1 MVIDQVE
8 IESKLD
14 MMPTRMVL
22 KNIINHILG
31 WINSLIWYQ
40 RLDDQTVTSSNLII
54 FIYLIK
60 IKYNVVWS
68 MQVLSLKNFQLIF
81 FLDEKW

>member
-22 KNIINHILG
+22 ENIINHILG
-31 WINSLIWYQ
+31 WINSLTWYQ

-60 IKYNVVWS
+60 IKYNVVWP
-68 MQVLSLKNFQLIF
+68 MQVLSLKDFQLIF